1 MLHKPFIA
9 RQLTRSGQQAV
20 VFVGC
25 VALSI
30 VTIIALNGFS
40 SSVHDALLKDGRAL
54 HGGDII
60 IHSHRDFSP
69 ALSDGIAAMEKR
81 GLIGS
86 TTAYEFYSVVR
97 PSGGGAESLLA
108 SLKVVEPPYPFYGA
122 VELKSGRRLG
132 EVLVPGSIVV
142 EQSLLDRLS
151 ARVGDS
157 LHVGSTVLTIR
168 DVVLRESDRPVAFF
182 SFGPRLF
189 ASMEDLDAM
198 DLVKKGSR
206 IQHDLL
212 IKVAD
217 PARIDAL
224 ADELRALGVKGEE
237 RVETFRTA
245 PSRVKKF
252 FDNFL
257 FFLGLVSV
265 FTLLLAGIGIHSVLG
280 AFFKEKEP
288 TIAIMKTVGAT
299 SRFVTTQFLTVFCVL
314 GGLGT
319 LAGLAF
325 GSLLQTLLP
334 ALFRG
339 LIPQSIQP
347 SFSFQM
353 VMEGFVLGIA
363 VVGLFTFLPLYRMRQ
378 LKPSAVFRKDELPPQ
393 RGIVAFIAV
402 LAIAVLF
409 LGMVWWQARNDITVG
424 LWYVLGVVAFLA
436 VPVLITQGVLSALRR
451 VRVKSLVFRQ
461 ALRGL
466 FRPRNAT
473 RSIIITLTASLAII
487 FSISLI
493 ERNID
498 AAFVQSYPLGAPN
511 VFFVDIQP
519 DQLEP
524 FSQELGMQAEYY
536 PVIRGRMTDI
546 NGAPINAE
554 LERERR
560 GDNLAREF
568 NLTYRDHLLPDER
581 LVQGEQL
588 FRDDWEGLQVSVLD
602 AVLKMRP
609 MEVGDAITFRIQG
622 VPIRARISSIRTRTG
637 ELIQPFFYFVFQEE
651 ALKDAPQTLFT
662 ALRIDR
668 DRIVPLQTRLV
679 SRFPNVSVIDLSQTI
694 STLAEVMHKLSGI
707 TRFFTLFSVIA
718 GVLILV
724 SSVYA
729 TRYTRVQEAVYFK
742 ILGARSDFVL
752 RVFTLENLFLGLVSG
767 LLALTLSQAGSWIV
781 SARLLE
787 ISYKPFPGAS
797 VLMVLA
803 TLALAALVGL
813 LSSLSVLRQK
823 PIDFLRE
830 QTEE

>member
-1 MLHKPFIA
+1 MLHRSFIA

-40 SSVHDALLKDGRAL
+40 SSVHEALLNDGRAL
-54 HGGDII
+54 HGGDLI
-60 IHSHRDFSP
+60 IHSHREFSP
-69 ALSDGIAAMEKR
+69 GLFDGVAAFEKQ
-81 GLIGS
+81 GHL
-86 TTAYEFYSVVR
+86 TATRTVAFYSIVR
-97 PSGGGAESLLA
+97 PSGTNAESLLA
-108 SLKVVEPPYPFYGA
+108 SLKVVEPPYPLYGT
-122 VELKSGRRLG
+122 VELQSGRSLG
-132 EVLVPGSIVV
+132 EVLAPGSAVV

-151 ARVGDS
+151 LNVGDS
-157 LHVGSTVLTIR
+157 LHVGRTVLTIR

-182 SFGPRLF
+182 SFGPRVL
-189 ASMEDLDAM
+189 ASMKDLDAM

-206 IQHDLL
+206 VQHDLL

-217 PARIDAL
+217 PGRIDSL
-224 ADELRALGVKGEE
+224 ADELRALAVKGEE
-237 RVETFRTA
+237 HVETFRTA

-265 FTLLLAGIGIHSVLG
+265 FTLLLAGIGIQSVLG
-280 AFFKEKEP
+280 AFFKEKEA

-299 SRFVTTQFLTVFCVL
+299 SQFVTAQFLTVFCVL

-319 LAGLAF
+319 LVGLALGAF
-325 GSLLQTLLP
+325 LQTLLP
-334 ALFRG
+334 SLFRG

-347 SFSFQM
+347 SFSVAM
-353 VMEGFVLGIA
+353 VLDGFLLGVV

-378 LKPSAVFRKDELPPQ
+378 LKPITIFRTDDVPAR
-393 RGIVAFIAV
+393 RGIVSLMTV
-402 LAIAVLF
+402 LAIVVLF
-409 LGMVWWQARNDITVG
+409 LGMVWWQAQHDIVVG
-424 LWYVLGVVAFLA
+424 LWYVVGVAAFLA
-436 VPVLITQGVLSALRR
+436 VPVLITHGLLAALKRI
-451 VRVKSLVFRQ
+451 RVKSLILRQ

-498 AAFVQSYPLGAPN
+498 AAFVQSYPEDVPN
-511 VFFVDIQP
+511 AFIVDIQP
-519 DQLEP
+519 DQLAS
-524 FSQELGMQAEYY
+524 FSEELGLPAEYH
-536 PVIRGRMTDI
+536 PVIRGRITDI
-546 NGAPINAE
+546 NGVPIDAE

-568 NLTYRDHLLPDER
+568 NLTYRDRLLPDER
-581 LVQGEQL
+581 LVRGEHL
-588 FRDDWEGLQVSVLD
+588 FRGDWEGLQVSVLD
-602 AVLKMRP
+602 TVLKMAP
-609 MEVGDAITFRIQG
+609 MEVGDRIHFRIHG
-622 VPIRARISSIRTRTG
+622 IPIQARVSSIRKRTG
-637 ELIQPFFYFVFQEE
+637 ELIQPFFYFVFQPE
-651 ALKDAPQTLFT
+651 ALKDAPQTFFT
-662 ALRIDR
+662 ALNIDR
-668 DRIVPLQTRLV
+668 HQIVPLQTRLV
-679 SRFPNVSVIDLSQTI
+679 SQFPNVSVIDLSQTI

-718 GVLILV
+718 GVLILI

-729 TRYTRVQEAVYFK
+729 TRYTRVQEAVFFK
-742 ILGARSDFVL
+742 ILGARSGFVL

-767 LLALTLSQAGSWIV
+767 LLALTLSQMGSWLV
-781 SARLLE
+781 SARLLD
-787 ISYKPFPGAS
+787 IPYRPFPGVS
-797 VLMVLA
+797 TLMVLA
-803 TLALAALVGL
+803 TLAVATLVGL